1 MFAHLCKILKNAVFY
16 CFGSW
21 RLIFKYGRAL
31 INSRSDHKIL
41 SPDILLNHV
50 TYYILF
56 QIKASSLDNL
66 KQEIIQSF
74 DLDPM
79 SALML
84 AYCGKKLT
92 ELPRGKV

>member
-1 MFAHLCKILKNAVFY
+1 MYENFLKNAVFY

-21 RLIFKYGRAL
+21 RVIFKYGRA
-31 INSRSDHKIL
+31 IIYSRLDHKKFFPRYLIESFDL
-41 SPDILLNHV
+41 FF
-50 TYYILF
+50 F

>member
-1 MFAHLCKILKNAVFY
+1 MEAHFQIWTRPYQFKV
-16 CFGSW
+16 GSQNT
-21 RLIFKYGRAL
+21 L
-31 INSRSDHKIL
+31 SRYFIESCDLH
-41 SPDILLNHV
+41 
-50 TYYILF
+50 ILF